1 MDTIKRNT
9 FGKRSRGQSLVE
21 FALILPV
28 IILIVMGIFAFALIF
43 NARVTVTN
51 AAGAAARVGS
61 TLEYSSLPPTD
72 HENQPVYDAIV
83 TNMSWLGMD
92 RVSSITIYQPDE
104 DNPGVISDRK
114 DLINPLNG
122 NLISGNF
129 TNNLRLSNTGLGV
142 EIVYREPVW
151 LPIINLITGDE
162 MVIRVRESRRIE

>member
-1 MDTIKRNT
+1 M
-9 FGKRSRGQSLVE
+9 VE

-43 NARVTVTN
+43 NAQITVAN
-51 AAGAAARVGS
+51 ATAAAARAGS
-61 TLEYSSLPPTD
+61 TVDYASLTPSD
-72 HENQPVYDAIV
+72 HENQPIYDAIV

-92 RVSSITIYQPDE
+92 RVDSITIYQPE
-104 DNPGVISDRK
+104 EGNPGAISDRK
-114 DLINPLNG
+114 DIINPLNG

-129 TNNLRLSNTGLGV
+129 TNVYRQTNTGLGV

-162 MVIRVRESRRIE
+162 IEIRVRESRRIE